1 MGNNKVKVQM
11 TQAMELYLINE
22 TAEDLAVGP
31 MELFGFGLGSFA
43 EQLTRDAKHNKQA
56 VHFLL
61 RNDGDLVVYQSDDQ
75 REKKVFNL
83 ASLICHIGQQHGVM
97 DINLQ
102 TYNLEPKMK
111 EAANFGMN
119 CHNSQPI
126 FVELLVSDL
135 SI

>member
-1 MGNNKVKVQM
+1 MASGPAVGNNKVKVQM

-83 ASLICHIGQQHGVM
+83 ASLDLPHRAATWCHGHQ
-97 DINLQ
+97 
-102 TYNLEPKMK
+102 
-111 EAANFGMN
+111 
-119 CHNSQPI
+119 S
-126 FVELLVSDL
+126 SDL
-135 SI
+135 QLGAEDEGGSQFWDELS